1 MERKSRSFAAFDI
14 DGTLIRWQLYHAVVD
29 KLAQRGLLGDTAYEE
44 LHKARMVWKRRERDS
59 AFHDYEMK
67 LVKTYEQALPILSGK
82 EFDEAVEEVAFE
94 YKTQVYTYTRDLAK
108 QLKAKGYVLIAIS
121 GSHEELVEHVAK
133 QFDFDYWIG
142 TKYKRDGGKFTGNV
156 ELGNR
161 NKNETLLSL
170 VKQHGLTMDGSYA
183 VGDSRSDAAMLE
195 IVENPIAF
203 NPDQELLQIAKE
215 KQWPIVIERKN
226 VIYKLEPNSGQYIL
240 A

>member
-1 MERKSRSFAAFDI
+1 MKKFAAFDI

-29 KLAQRGLLGDTAYEE
+29 KLAQKGLLGDTAYEE
-44 LHKARMVWKRRERDS
+44 LHKARMVWKRREHPG

-67 LVKTYEQALPILSGK
+67 LVRTYEQALPTLTGK
-82 EFDEAVEEVAFE
+82 EFDEAVEKVALE

-108 QLKAKGYVLIAIS
+108 RLKDDGYVLIAIS

-142 TKYKRDGGKFTGNV
+142 TQYKRENGKFTGKV

-161 NKNETLLSL
+161 NKNETLLAL
-170 VKQHGLTMDGSYA
+170 AKHYKLTMDGSYA

-203 NPDQELLQIAKE
+203 NPDQELLQIATK

-226 VIYKLEPNSGQYIL
+226 VIYKLEPDSGQYIL

>member
-1 MERKSRSFAAFDI
+1 MKKFVAFDI

-29 KLAQRGLLGDTAYEE
+29 KLAQKGLLGDTTYEE
-44 LHKARMVWKRRERDS
+44 LHKARMIWKRREHTG

-67 LVKTYEQALPILSGK
+67 LVKAYERALPTLTGQ
-82 EFDEAVEEVAFE
+82 EFDDAVEEVAFE

-108 QLKAKGYVLIAIS
+108 QLKRKGYALIAIS
-121 GSHEELVEHVAK
+121 GSHQELVEHVAK

-142 TKYKRDGGKFTGNV
+142 THYKREKGKFTGKV

-161 NKNETLLSL
+161 NKNQTLLTL
-170 VKQHGLTMDGSYA
+170 VKQYGLTMDGSYA

-203 NPDQELLQIAKE
+203 NPDQELLQIATK

-226 VIYKLEPNSGQYIL
+226 VIYKLEPSSGQYIL